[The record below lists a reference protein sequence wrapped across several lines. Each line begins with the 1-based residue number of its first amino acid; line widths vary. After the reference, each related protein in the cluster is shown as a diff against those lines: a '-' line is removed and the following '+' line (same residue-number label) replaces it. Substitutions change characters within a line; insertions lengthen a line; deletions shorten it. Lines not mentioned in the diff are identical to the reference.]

1 MRVIL
6 LKDVKGLGKAGELV
20 NSKPGYFHNFLAANE
35 LAVEATPAA
44 VKQWKAKQKRLEEEE
59 AARKAE
65 AEALKE
71 KIDALTVS
79 VCAKGGGNGKLF
91 GSITGQD
98 IADAL
103 QKQAGLSID
112 KKKIVLKESIREV
125 GVREVDVRVYADMT
139 ARLKVNVEEE

>member
-1 MRVIL
+1 MKVIL
-6 LKDVKGLGKAGELV
+6 LKDVKGLGKAGDLV
-20 NSKPGYFHNFLAANE
+20 NSKPGYFHNFLAANG
-35 LAVEATPAA
+35 LAIEATPAA

-59 AARKAE
+59 AKRKAE
-65 AEALKE
+65 AEELKK
-71 KIDALTVS
+71 KIDALTVTVS
-79 VCAKGGGNGKLF
+79 AKGGGNGKLF

-103 QKQAGLSID
+103 QKQACLSID
-112 KKKIVLKESIREV
+112 KKKIELKESIREV

>member
-6 LKDVKGLGKAGELV
+6 LKDVKGLGKAGDLV
-20 NSKPGYFHNFLAANE
+20 NSKPGYFHNFLAANG
-35 LAVEATPAA
+35 LAIEATPAA

-59 AARKAE
+59 AQRKAE
-65 AEALKE
+65 AEELKK
-71 KIDALTVS
+71 KIDDLTVTVS
-79 VCAKGGGNGKLF
+79 AKGGGNGKLF

-112 KKKIVLKESIREV
+112 KKKIELKESIREV

>member
-6 LKDVKGLGKAGELV
+6 LKDVKGLGKAGDLV
-20 NSKPGYFHNFLAANE
+20 NSKPGYFHNFLAANG
-35 LAVEATPAA
+35 LAIEATPAA

-59 AARKAE
+59 AKRKAE
-65 AEALKE
+65 AEELKK
-71 KIDALTVS
+71 KIDALTVTVS
-79 VCAKGGGNGKLF
+79 AKGGGNGKLF

-103 QKQAGLSID
+103 QKQACLSID
-112 KKKIVLKESIREV
+112 KKKIELKESIREV

>member
-6 LKDVKGLGKAGELV
+6 LKDVKGLGKAGDLV
-20 NSKPGYFHNFLAANE
+20 NSKPGYFHNFLAANG

-59 AARKAE
+59 AKRKAE
-65 AEALKE
+65 AEELKK
-71 KIDALTVS
+71 KIDALTVTVS
-79 VCAKGGGNGKLF
+79 AKGGGNGKLF

-112 KKKIVLKESIREV
+112 KKKIELKESIREV